1 MAGLGLN
8 LSATASLEELLEG
21 ERSGEAVTPFTPQV
35 DAFRNTYARSQVE
48 EKLVAEF
55 VVSL

>member
-21 ERSGEAVTPFTPQV
+21 ERSGEQVTPFTPQV
-35 DAFRNTYARSQVE
+35 DAFRNSYARSQVE
-48 EKLVAEF
+48 EK
-55 VVSL
+55 